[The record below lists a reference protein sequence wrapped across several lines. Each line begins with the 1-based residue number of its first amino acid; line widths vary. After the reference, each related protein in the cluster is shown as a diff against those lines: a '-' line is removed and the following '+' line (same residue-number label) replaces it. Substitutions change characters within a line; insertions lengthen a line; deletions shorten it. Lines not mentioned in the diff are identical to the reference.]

1 MKFRTKTVLGVALIE
16 GILLAVLGISLL
28 GKMKE
33 SNEDEIARRL
43 SVTASLLAA
52 STRDAIVAYDLATI
66 DSIASDL
73 LATKEIAYVR
83 FLDAEQR
90 IMVERGNLPS
100 SPVTPDLRIDN
111 VSDGRFDHELDV
123 AVADTRFGRIQ
134 FGIDL
139 APFQQILANT
149 RQWTISISLLEMVL
163 VAIFSLFLGT
173 YLTRQLTALRDA
185 SRAIAEGKRG
195 QLLPV
200 LGNDELAETAAT
212 FNEMSARLEQSE
224 IARAGEEERLRINDA
239 RLRRQLEALQG
250 LNEIVALTGLDPES
264 TLRHALQVGVK
275 HLHLEFGI
283 VSQISDEEYRIVV
296 QVSPPGTLTD
306 DQVFPL
312 GRTYCSTTLANDAL
326 LAIHDAARSEYAGH
340 PCFKDFQLAAYIGV
354 PIRVEGNIYGTLNF
368 SSING
373 RQRAFDPSDLEF
385 VSLLARWAGA
395 FLERMQATQQLLAN
409 EISLREAKEAAEAA
423 TEAKSHF
430 LANMSHEIRTPMNG
444 VIGMTEA
451 LLDSALDPAQRD
463 YAETIRDS
471 AGALLRIINDILDF
485 SKIEAGRVE
494 LELIPFSPKQLL
506 HEISMLM
513 TQQATAKNIQFICHS
528 SPTFPGNLLGDPG
541 RLKQILL
548 NLAGNAIK
556 FTEHGTVRLELESQP
571 AANGKHQVDV
581 RLSDT
586 GIGMSAVTVNQLF
599 APFFQADASTTR
611 RFGGTGLGLSIS
623 AHLVELMG
631 GKISVESTEG
641 VGTTFRFTLQLPGA
655 DDCQQTPDLNAA
667 PSAPLG
673 NLRVLLTEDNLIN
686 QKVASLMLRKLGCTF
701 ELASNGEQA
710 VAALLTGQ
718 NFDVVLMDC
727 QMPVM
732 DGFAATHKIRDD
744 RSGRFNPQIPII
756 AMTANAMQG
765 DRETCIAAGMNDYI
779 AKPID
784 LAVLL
789 ATLKRWKPKDEPL
802 ARLI

>member
-33 SNEDEIARRL
+33 SNEDEIARRVR
-43 SVTASLLAA
+43 VTASLLAA
-52 STRDAIVAYDLATI
+52 SARDSMVAFDLATI
-66 DSIASDL
+66 DSIANDL
-73 LATKEIAYVR
+73 LATNEVAYVR

-90 IMVERGNLPS
+90 TMVERGNLPS
-100 SPVTPDLRIDN
+100 GPFTPDLRIDH

-123 AVADTRFGRIQ
+123 AVAGTSFGRIQ

-185 SRAIAEGKRG
+185 SRAIAEGQRG

-212 FNEMSARLEQSE
+212 FNEMSARLELSE
-224 IARAGEEERLRINDA
+224 ISRAAEDEQLRINDA

-283 VSQISDEEYRIVV
+283 VSQINDEDYRIVV
-296 QVSPPGTLTD
+296 QVSPPGTLND

-312 GRTYCSTTLANDAL
+312 GRTYCSTTLANKAL
-326 LAIHDAARSEYAGH
+326 LAIHDAANSEYAGH

-354 PIRVEGNIYGTLNF
+354 PISVEGDIYGTLNF
-368 SSING
+368 SSTQG

-385 VSLLARWAGA
+385 VRLLARWAGA
-395 FLERMQATQQLLAN
+395 FIERMQATQKLLSS
-409 EISLREAKEAAEAA
+409 EISLREAKEVAEAA
-423 TEAKSHF
+423 TEVKSQF

-444 VIGMTEA
+444 IIGMTDV
-451 LLDSALDPAQRD
+451 LLDSPLDPAQRD

-494 LELIPFSPKQLL
+494 LELIPFSPSHLL
-506 HEISMLM
+506 HEISMLL
-513 TQQATAKNIQFICHS
+513 TPQAVARDIQFES
-528 SPTFPGNLLGDPG
+528 VVAPGIPHMLMGDPG
-541 RLKQILL
+541 RLRQILL

-556 FTEHGTVRLELESQP
+556 FTEHGRVHLSLEP
-571 AANGKHQVDV
+571 AFVNGKQ
-581 RLSDT
+581 RIKFILSDT
-586 GIGMSAVTVNQLF
+586 GIGMSSVTVDQLF

-611 RFGGTGLGLSIS
+611 RYGGTGLGLSIC

-631 GKISVESTEG
+631 GKITVESTVG
-641 VGTTFRFTLQLPGA
+641 AGTTFCFVLDLP
-655 DDCQQTPDLNAA
+655 AA
-667 PSAPLG
+667 VASLEAPEQEEAVDSPLG
-673 NLRVLLTEDNLIN
+673 KLRILLTEDNMTN
-686 QKVASLMLRKLGCTF
+686 QKVASLMLRKLGCTI
-701 ELASNGEQA
+701 EVANNGEQA
-710 VAALLTGQ
+710 LTALADQ
-718 NFDVVLMDC
+718 DFDLVLMDC

-732 DGFAATHKIRDD
+732 DGFEATQRIRND
-744 RSGRFNPQIPII
+744 RSGRFDPRIPII

-765 DRETCIAAGMNDYI
+765 DRETCLAAGMDDYI

-784 LAVLL
+784 ITSLL
-789 ATLKRWKPKDEPL
+789 ATLKYWTP
-802 ARLI
+802 AS

>member
-16 GILLAVLGISLL
+16 GILLAILGISLL

-33 SNEDEIARRL
+33 SNEDEIARRVR
-43 SVTASLLAA
+43 VTASLLTA
-52 STRDAIVAYDLATI
+52 SARDSMVAYDLATI
-66 DSIASDL
+66 DGIASDL
-73 LATKEIAYVR
+73 LATNEVAYVR

-90 IMVERGNLPS
+90 TMVERGNLPS
-100 SPVTPDLRIDN
+100 GPVTPDLRIDN

-123 AVADTRFGRIQ
+123 AVAGTSFGRIQ

-139 APFQQILANT
+139 APFQQILTNT
-149 RQWTISISLLEMVL
+149 RQWTISISLLEMAL

-185 SRAIAEGKRG
+185 SRAIAEGQRG

-212 FNEMSARLEQSE
+212 FNQMSARLELSE
-224 IARAGEEERLRINDA
+224 ITRAAEDEQLRINDA

-250 LNEIVALTGLDPES
+250 LNEIVALAGLDPES

-368 SSING
+368 SSIHG

-385 VSLLARWAGA
+385 VRLLARWAGA
-395 FLERMQATQQLLAN
+395 FIERMQATQKLLAN

-423 TEAKSHF
+423 TEVKSQF

-451 LLDSALDPAQRD
+451 LLDSPLDPSQHD
-463 YAETIRDS
+463 YAATIRDS

-494 LELIPFSPKQLL
+494 LELIPFSPKHLL
-506 HEISMLM
+506 HEISMLL
-513 TQQATAKNIQFICHS
+513 TPQAAARNIQFQCEI
-528 SPTFPGNLLGDPG
+528 SPNIPNTLRGDPG
-541 RLKQILL
+541 RLRQILL

-556 FTEHGTVRLELESQP
+556 FTEHGRVHLTLDTQAPVD
-571 AANGKHQVDV
+571 GKQQIKFT
-581 RLSDT
+581 LSDT
-586 GIGMSAVTVNQLF
+586 GIGMSSVTVDQLF

-611 RFGGTGLGLSIS
+611 RYGGTGLGLSIS

-631 GKISVESTEG
+631 GKITVESTEG
-641 VGTTFRFTLQLPGA
+641 IGTIFRFTLELPASAQNQEVQPVNGA
-655 DDCQQTPDLNAA
+655 AD
-667 PSAPLG
+667 SALG
-673 NLRVLLTEDNLIN
+673 ELHILLAEDNLTN
-686 QKVASLMLRKLGCTF
+686 QKVAALMLRKLGCKIT
-701 ELASNGEQA
+701 LANNGEQA
-710 VAALLTGQ
+710 LTALSGQ
-718 NFDVVLMDC
+718 NFDLVLMDC

-732 DGFAATHKIRDD
+732 DGFEATQRIRNDT
-744 RSGRFNPQIPII
+744 SGRFDPQITII

-765 DRETCIAAGMNDYI
+765 DRETCLAAGMDDYI
-779 AKPID
+779 PKPID
-784 LAVLL
+784 IANLL
-789 ATLKRWKPKDEPL
+789 ATLKHWTPHS
-802 ARLI
+802 

>member
-1 MKFRTKTVLGVALIE
+1 
-16 GILLAVLGISLL
+16 
-28 GKMKE
+28 
-33 SNEDEIARRL
+33 
-43 SVTASLLAA
+43 
-52 STRDAIVAYDLATI
+52 
-66 DSIASDL
+66 
-73 LATKEIAYVR
+73 
-83 FLDAEQR
+83 
-90 IMVERGNLPS
+90 
-100 SPVTPDLRIDN
+100 
-111 VSDGRFDHELDV
+111 
-123 AVADTRFGRIQ
+123 
-134 FGIDL
+134 
-139 APFQQILANT
+139 
-149 RQWTISISLLEMVL
+149 
-163 VAIFSLFLGT
+163 
-173 YLTRQLTALRDA
+173 
-185 SRAIAEGKRG
+185 
-195 QLLPV
+195 
-200 LGNDELAETAAT
+200 
-212 FNEMSARLEQSE
+212 
-224 IARAGEEERLRINDA
+224 
-239 RLRRQLEALQG
+239 
-250 LNEIVALTGLDPES
+250 
-264 TLRHALQVGVK
+264 
-275 HLHLEFGI
+275 
-283 VSQISDEEYRIVV
+283 
-296 QVSPPGTLTD
+296 
-306 DQVFPL
+306 
-312 GRTYCSTTLANDAL
+312 
-326 LAIHDAARSEYAGH
+326 
-340 PCFKDFQLAAYIGV
+340 
-354 PIRVEGNIYGTLNF
+354 
-368 SSING
+368 
-373 RQRAFDPSDLEF
+373 
-385 VSLLARWAGA
+385 
-395 FLERMQATQQLLAN
+395 
-409 EISLREAKEAAEAA
+409 
-423 TEAKSHF
+423 
-430 LANMSHEIRTPMNG
+430 
-444 VIGMTEA
+444 
-451 LLDSALDPAQRD
+451 
-463 YAETIRDS
+463 
-471 AGALLRIINDILDF
+471 
-485 SKIEAGRVE
+485 
-494 LELIPFSPKQLL
+494 
-506 HEISMLM
+506 MLM

>member
-16 GILLAVLGISLL
+16 GILLAILGISLL

-33 SNEDEIARRL
+33 SNEDEIARRVR
-43 SVTASLLAA
+43 VTASLLAA
-52 STRDAIVAYDLATI
+52 STRDAMVAYDLATI

-73 LATKEIAYVR
+73 LVTKEVTYVR

-90 IMVERGNLPS
+90 IMVERGNLPNGS
-100 SPVTPDLRIDN
+100 VSPDLRIDN

-123 AVADTRFGRIQ
+123 AVADTSFGRIQ

-185 SRAIAEGKRG
+185 SRAIAEGQRG
-195 QLLPV
+195 RLLPV

-212 FNEMSARLEQSE
+212 FNEMSVRLEQSE
-224 IARAGEEERLRINDA
+224 IARNGEDEQLRINDA

-250 LNEIVALTGLDPES
+250 LNEIVALTSLDPES

-283 VSQISDEEYRIVV
+283 VSQINNEDYRIVV

-368 SSING
+368 SSANG

-395 FLERMQATQQLLAN
+395 FLERMQATRKLLAN

-423 TEAKSHF
+423 TEAKSQF

-451 LLDSALDPAQRD
+451 LLDSPLDPAQRD

>member
-16 GILLAVLGISLL
+16 GILLAILGISLL

-33 SNEDEIARRL
+33 SNEDEIARRVR
-43 SVTASLLAA
+43 VTASLLTA
-52 STRDAIVAYDLATI
+52 SARDSMVAYDLATI
-66 DSIASDL
+66 DGIASDL
-73 LATKEIAYVR
+73 LATNEVAYVR

-90 IMVERGNLPS
+90 TMVERGNLPS
-100 SPVTPDLRIDN
+100 GPVTPDLRIDN

-123 AVADTRFGRIQ
+123 AVAGTSFGRIQ

-139 APFQQILANT
+139 APFQQILTNT
-149 RQWTISISLLEMVL
+149 RQWTISISLLEMAL

-185 SRAIAEGKRG
+185 SRAIAEGQRG

-212 FNEMSARLEQSE
+212 FNQMSARLELSE
-224 IARAGEEERLRINDA
+224 ITRAAEDEQLRINDA

-250 LNEIVALTGLDPES
+250 LNEIVALAGLDPES

-283 VSQISDEEYRIVV
+283 VSQISDEDYRIVV

-340 PCFKDFQLAAYIGV
+340 PCSKDFQLAAYIGV

-368 SSING
+368 SSIHG

-385 VSLLARWAGA
+385 VRLLARWAGA
-395 FLERMQATQQLLAN
+395 FIERMQATQKLLAN

-423 TEAKSHF
+423 TEVKSQF

-451 LLDSALDPAQRD
+451 LLDSPLDPSQRD
-463 YAETIRDS
+463 YAATIRDS

-494 LELIPFSPKQLL
+494 LELIPFSPKHLL
-506 HEISMLM
+506 HEISMLL
-513 TQQATAKNIQFICHS
+513 TPQAAARNIQFQCEI
-528 SPTFPGNLLGDPG
+528 SPNIPNTLLGDPG
-541 RLKQILL
+541 RLRQILL

-556 FTEHGTVRLELESQP
+556 FTEHGRVHLTLDTQAPVD
-571 AANGKHQVDV
+571 GKHQIKFT
-581 RLSDT
+581 LSDT
-586 GIGMSAVTVNQLF
+586 GIGMSSVTVDQLF

-611 RFGGTGLGLSIS
+611 RYGGTGLGLSIS

-631 GKISVESTEG
+631 GKITVESTEG
-641 VGTTFRFTLQLPGA
+641 IGTIFRFTLELPASAQNQEVQPVNGA
-655 DDCQQTPDLNAA
+655 PDT
-667 PSAPLG
+667 PLG
-673 NLRVLLTEDNLIN
+673 DLHILLAEDNLTN
-686 QKVASLMLRKLGCTF
+686 QKVAALMLRKLGCKIT
-701 ELASNGEQA
+701 LANNGEQA
-710 VAALLTGQ
+710 LTALSGQ
-718 NFDVVLMDC
+718 NFDLVLMDC

-732 DGFAATHKIRDD
+732 DGFEATQRIRNDT
-744 RSGRFNPQIPII
+744 SGRFDPRITII

-765 DRETCIAAGMNDYI
+765 DRETCLAAGMDDYI
-779 AKPID
+779 PKPID
-784 LAVLL
+784 IANLL
-789 ATLKRWKPKDEPL
+789 ATLKHWTPRS
-802 ARLI
+802 